1 MEPLKTSALNQITML
16 IDYFSLNSRDKEA
29 RQYLYIEIPQ
39 YYTQYIFKKEKINGR
54 NVSHWIKRKS
64 HYNCIGQMYFVSPTQ
79 IKLFHLRLLLLT
91 VKGADS
97 FDNLQIVK
105 NGEICQ
111 SFSAA
116 CLALG
121 LIEDD
126 DEWKQTMN
134 EAVGWMM
141 PQQLRLFV
149 RILLH
154 CQSLHPEEL

>member
-1 MEPLKTSALNQITML
+1 MTSALNQVTML
-16 IDYFSLNSRDKEA
+16 IDYFSLNSRDEEA

-39 YYTQYIFKKEKINGR
+39 YYTFKKEKINGR

-64 HYNCIGQMYFVSPTQ
+64 HYNCIGRMYSVSPTQ
-79 IKLFHLRLLLLT
+79 IELFHLLLLLT
-91 VKGADS
+91 VKGAES
-97 FDNLQIVK
+97 FDNLKIV

-111 SFSAA
+111 SFFAA

-126 DEWKQTMN
+126 DEWRRAMN

-141 PQQLRLFV
+141 PQQLCRLFV
-149 RILLH
+149 RIH
-154 CQSLHPEEL
+154 CQRITLSTITS